1 MTVGEMVWVMAPLM
15 ISRVEALRCLRKFSR
30 IRSMMITDSLTEY
43 PRTASTP
50 ASTDSENS
58 HWKNAKNPRMITTS
72 CRLAITPD
80 TANFHSNSMARRSE
94 EYTSELQSLM
104 RISYA
109 VICLKKKRLTNTLN
123 ITRNGHITK
132 ST

>member
-1 MTVGEMVWVMAPLM
+1 MANEMAIGKARAKLCRDGPPKNSMESTIICVEPCVMTVREMVWVMAPLM

-58 HWKNAKNPRMITTS
+58 HWKNAKNPRMINTS

-80 TANFHSNSMARRSE
+80 TANYQDR
-94 EYTSELQSLM
+94 
-104 RISYA
+104 
-109 VICLKKKRLTNTLN
+109 
-123 ITRNGHITK
+123 K
-132 ST
+132 SVV